1 MQGEWCAS
9 LAPQQESVQHLPAVN
24 DTSRISHPDPPV
36 FLNRILRSGYLN
48 AVNLVLSAAVP
59 WSSWLSGECETLS

>member
-1 MQGEWCAS
+1 
-9 LAPQQESVQHLPAVN
+9 VQRLPAVN